1 MSKYNKKQN
10 CSICQFERGKHSFE
24 CKYYKEIIPKERAE
38 SGESIVDILNEGQ
51 REEIEKNKLIARIIE
66 REIEKNDVY
75 HPEKSE
81 NEVYRNVKLEE
92 LRSKIDE
99 KLNQINALIAQNPKD
114 RSTEKRR
121 IERDTLIWVLQ
132 NIP

>member
-66 REIEKNDVY
+66 REIEKA
-75 HPEKSE
+75 K
-81 NEVYRNVKLEE
+81 KEE
-92 LRSKIDE
+92 RERIIGIIKPCLRYCQKQNGLPYCKNCGLSDEIINKIR
-99 KLNQINALIAQNPKD
+99 L
-114 RSTEKRR
+114 
-121 IERDTLIWVLQ
+121 
-132 NIP
+132 